1 MSTTEAP
8 LTAPIRFLAVGH
20 AGAQILAVLRQSAPA
35 GIACEC
41 AHADTN
47 PEALKVSPLPHRL
60 ILGQNVNHGL
70 GAGGDPDLGRQ
81 SAEEDLPAIRRFAAG
96 ARIVFVVA
104 GLGGGTGSGAAP
116 VVARAAR
123 ESGALVL
130 VIATTP
136 FEFERRRV
144 TYAAEA
150 IERLKA
156 AADAVL
162 AVSNQR
168 VRRMHDDR
176 THPHELYRF
185 ANDLLAQTLRG
196 LWRLLESPGLIPL
209 DFGHVERLLRGRHA
223 ESAFAAVEAT
233 GGNRAHA
240 AAEQLLTHPFLD
252 TGAALGAAG
261 EVLVSVA
268 GGDDLQIGEV
278 ERLIESLQ
286 NGCPQAEFIV
296 GATVDPALTGRLH
309 VTAIAVRPGTAAI
322 PDAPKPVAEA
332 DEPPESPESR
342 LKDSGSG
349 FDGEVFP
356 GAPETALAGTSRLVP
371 PAPEL
376 TAEQRQRVF
385 RGQKNKP
392 GRRRP
397 DSQMLMNFDIAPRG
411 RFDNTERNRHKGVD
425 LDVPTYLRLGIVLN

>member
-1 MSTTEAP
+1 MIPNDVP
-8 LTAPIRFLAVGH
+8 LTAPIRFIAVGH
-20 AGAQILAVLRQSAPA
+20 AGAQIIAALRKSAPA
-35 GIACEC
+35 GIEC

-47 PEALKVSPLPHRL
+47 PDALKASPLPHRL
-60 ILGQNVNHGL
+60 MLGNSVNHGL

-81 SAEEDLPAIRRFAAG
+81 SAEEDLPVIRRFAAG
-96 ARIVFVVA
+96 ARIIFVVA

-136 FEFERRRV
+136 FDFERRRV

-168 VRRMHDDR
+168 VRRMHDDQ

-185 ANDLLAQTLRG
+185 ANDLLAQTLCG
-196 LWRLLESPGLIPL
+196 LWRLLGSPGLIPL
-209 DFGHVERLLRGRHA
+209 DFGHVERLLRGRHS

-261 EVLVSVA
+261 EVLLSVA

-278 ERLIESLQ
+278 ERLLEALQ
-286 NGCPQAEFIV
+286 SGCPQAEFIV
-296 GATVDPALTGRLH
+296 GATVDPALTGKLH
-309 VTAIAVRPGTAAI
+309 VTAIAVRPGTAA
-322 PDAPKPVAEA
+322 PPVAPRH
-332 DEPPESPESR
+332 EPVSDTESDSR
-342 LKDSGSG
+342 LPRSGISGSG
-349 FDGEVFP
+349 FGGEVFP
-356 GAPETALAGTSRLVP
+356 GSTESSAAATGSRLVP
-371 PAPEL
+371 PAPDL
-376 TAEQRQRVF
+376 NAEQRQRVLK
-385 RGQKNKP
+385 GQRNKP
-392 GRRRP
+392 SRRKP
-397 DSQMLMNFDIAPRG
+397 DSQMVMNFDIAQRG